1 MNTEFENNTPEK
13 KDQGKNII
21 IIVLVLLVIISG
33 IKLYTD
39 YVDRTKKSEEILLLS
54 TENNDLNKRLDSVTY
69 QLDLRIQEIEKLGGD
84 VKALEEVRDQLISE
98 RNTSRQRSST
108 EIIALNE
115 KIKSYNSMMVEKDQ
129 EILELRA
136 MNQQLFTENQDL
148 KTTQAEI
155 EEEVAQ
161 LNIQK
166 EDLQAKVTVASM
178 LKAENIE
185 IAAVN
190 SRGKERVETTKDFKN
205 RHIERIKVSFNLAD
219 NKVAEKGPRN
229 VYVQV
234 LAPNSQ
240 PIFDVAK
247 GSGTFMMDGAE
258 QFYTVKQD
266 VIFDNTEQMLT
277 FFYEKGSDYVSGT
290 HEVKIYVDN
299 YEIGAKSFT
308 VK

>member
-1 MNTEFENNTPEK
+1 MNTNFEKDSNPK
-13 KDQGKNII
+13 KDQSKNII

-39 YVDRTKKSEEILLLS
+39 YVDRTKKTEEILLLS
-54 TENNDLNKRLDSVTY
+54 TENNELNQRLDSVTY
-69 QLDLRIQEIEKLGGD
+69 QLELRIKEIEKLGGD
-84 VKALEEVRDQLISE
+84 VKALEAVRDQMIAE
-98 RNTSRQRSST
+98 RNSNKQRSAA
-108 EIIALNE
+108 EIASLNGKINNLNNLIAQ
-115 KIKSYNSMMVEKDQ
+115 KDQ

-136 MNQQLFTENQDL
+136 ANQQLFAENQDL
-148 KTTQAEI
+148 KNTQAEI

-166 EDLQAKVTVASM
+166 QNLQAKVDVASM
-178 LKAENIE
+178 LKAEKIS

-205 RHIERIKVSFNLAD
+205 RQIERLKVSFNLAD

-229 VYVQV
+229 VYVQI
-234 LAPNSQ
+234 LDPKGQ

-247 GSGTFMMDGAE
+247 GSGTFMINGQE
-258 QFYTVKQD
+258 QFYTVRQD
-266 VIFDNTEQMLT
+266 LIFDNTNQELI
-277 FFYEKGSDYVSGT
+277 FYYEKGTDYVSGN
-290 HEVKIYVDN
+290 HEVRIFIDN
-299 YEIGAKSFT
+299 YPAGSKTFT

>member
-1 MNTEFENNTPEK
+1 MNTEFEKNSPEK

-84 VKALEEVRDQLISE
+84 VKSLEEVRDQLIAE
-98 RNTSRQRSST
+98 RNTSRQRSSS
-108 EIIALNE
+108 EIVALNE
-115 KIKSYNSMMVEKDQ
+115 KIKSYNGMIIQKDQ

-166 EDLQAKVTVASM
+166 EDLQAKVNVASM

-185 IAAVN
+185 ISAVN
-190 SRGKERVETTKDFKN
+190 SKGKERVETTKDFKN
-205 RHIERIKVSFNLAD
+205 RQMERIKVSFNLAD

-229 VYVQV
+229 IYVQV
-234 LAPNSQ
+234 LAPNAQ

-258 QFYTVKQD
+258 KFYTVKQD
-266 VIFDNTEQMLT
+266 VIFDNTEQELT
-277 FFYEKGSDYVSGT
+277 FFYEKGTDYTSGI
-290 HEVKIYVDN
+290 HQVKIFVDN
-299 YEIGAKSFT
+299 YEVGSKTFT

>member
-1 MNTEFENNTPEK
+1 MDSEFEKNRPQK
-13 KDQGKNII
+13 KGQGKNII

-39 YVDRTKKSEEILLLS
+39 YLDRTKKTEEILILS
-54 TENNDLNKRLDSVTY
+54 TENNDLNKRLDSVAY

-84 VKALEEVRDQLISE
+84 IKALEEVKNQLVAE
-98 RNTSRQRSST
+98 RNSSRQRSSS
-108 EIIALNE
+108 EIAALNA
-115 KIKSYNSMMVEKDQ
+115 KINSYNVLIAEKDQ

-136 MNQQLFTENQDL
+136 MNQQLFSENQDL

-161 LNIQK
+161 LNIQR
-166 EDLQAKVTVASM
+166 ENLQAKVNVASM
-178 LKAENIE
+178 LKAENIS
-185 IAAVN
+185 ISAVN
-190 SRGKERVETTKDFKN
+190 SKGKERVETTKDFRN
-205 RHIERIKVSFNLAD
+205 RQIERIKVSFNIAD

-229 VYVQV
+229 IYVQV

-247 GSGTFMMDGAE
+247 GSGTFMMNGTE

-266 VIFDNTEQMLT
+266 VIFDNSGNELV
-277 FFYEKGSDYVSGT
+277 FYYEKGSDYVSGP
-290 HEVKIYVDN
+290 HEVRIFVDN
-299 YEIGAKSFT
+299 YQVGSKSFT

>member
-1 MNTEFENNTPEK
+1 MSTNFESGANPK
-13 KDQGKNII
+13 KEQGKNII

-39 YVDRTKKSEEILLLS
+39 YVDRSKKTKEILLLS
-54 TENNDLNKRLDSVTY
+54 TENNELNKRLDSVTY

-84 VKALEEVRDQLISE
+84 IEALEEVRDQLIAE
-98 RNTSRQRSST
+98 RNTSRQRSAN
-108 EIIALNE
+108 EIAALNE
-115 KIKSYNSMMVEKDQ
+115 KIRSYSGLIEEKDQ

-136 MNQQLFTENQDL
+136 MNQQLFAENQDL

-166 EDLQAKVTVASM
+166 EDLQAKVNIAAM
-178 LKAENIE
+178 LKADNIN

-190 SRGKERVETTKDFKN
+190 SRGKERIETTKDFRN
-205 RHIERIKVSFNLAD
+205 RQIERIKVSFSFAD

-247 GSGTFMMDGAE
+247 GSGTFMMDGVE
-258 QFYTVKQD
+258 EFYTVRQD
-266 VIFDNTEQMLT
+266 IIFDNTEQELT
-277 FFYEKGSDYVSGT
+277 FYYEKGSDYSSGI
-290 HEVKIYVDN
+290 HEVRIFVDN
-299 YEIGAKSFT
+299 YQIGSKTFS

>member
-1 MNTEFENNTPEK
+1 MNTEFEKNSPEK

-21 IIVLVLLVIISG
+21 IIVLILLVIISG

-39 YVDRTKKSEEILLLS
+39 YIDRTKKTEEILLLS

-84 VKALEEVRDQLISE
+84 VKALEEVRDQLIAE
-98 RNTSRQRSST
+98 RNTSRQRSSS
-108 EIIALNE
+108 EIVALNE
-115 KIKSYNSMMVEKDQ
+115 KIKSYNSMIVEKDQ

-166 EDLQAKVTVASM
+166 EDLQAKVNVASV

-205 RHIERIKVSFNLAD
+205 RQIERIKVSFNLAD

-229 VYVQV
+229 IYVQV
-234 LAPNSQ
+234 LAPNAQ

-266 VIFDNTEQMLT
+266 IIFDNTEQELT
-277 FFYEKGSDYVSGT
+277 FFYEKGSDYISGI
-290 HEVKIYVDN
+290 HQVKIFVDN
-299 YEIGAKSFT
+299 YEVGSKTFT

>member
-1 MNTEFENNTPEK
+1 MSTNFEKESSQK
-13 KDQGKNII
+13 KDQNKNII

-39 YVDRTKKSEEILLLS
+39 YVDRTKKTEEILLLS

-69 QLDLRIQEIEKLGGD
+69 QLDLRIKEIEKLGGD
-84 VKALEEVRDQLISE
+84 VKALEAVRDQMMAE
-98 RNTSRQRSST
+98 RNSSKQRTNS
-108 EIIALNE
+108 EIAALNG
-115 KIKSYNSMMVEKDQ
+115 KINNLNGLIARKDQ
-129 EILELRA
+129 EIVELRA
-136 MNQQLFTENQDL
+136 ANQQLFAENEDL
-148 KTTQAEI
+148 KTNKAQI

-166 EDLQAKVTVASM
+166 QDLQAKVDVASM
-178 LKAENIE
+178 LKAENIA
-185 IAAVN
+185 ISAVN

-205 RHIERIKVSFNLAD
+205 KQIERLKVSFNLGD
-219 NKVAEKGPRN
+219 NKVAQKGPRN

-234 LAPNSQ
+234 LGPNSQ

-247 GSGTFMMDGAE
+247 GSGTFMINGAE

-266 VIFDNTEQMLT
+266 IIFDNSEQDLV
-277 FFYEKGSDYVSGT
+277 FYYEKGSDYVSGT
-290 HEVKIYVDN
+290 HEVKVFVDN
-299 YEIGAKSFT
+299 YQVGSKTFT

>member
-1 MNTEFENNTPEK
+1 MNPNFENQTTQK
-13 KDQGKNII
+13 KDQSKNII

-39 YVDRTKKSEEILLLS
+39 YVDRTKKTEEILLLS
-54 TENNDLNKRLDSVTY
+54 TENNELNRRLDSVTY

-84 VKALEEVRDQLISE
+84 VKALEAVRDQLISE
-98 RNTSRQRSST
+98 RNSSKQRSNA
-108 EIIALNE
+108 EISALNS
-115 KIKSYNSMMVEKDQ
+115 KINNLNGLIAQKDK

-136 MNQQLFTENQDL
+136 ANQQLFSENQDL
-148 KTTQAEI
+148 KTTQAQI

-166 EDLQAKVTVASM
+166 QNLQAKVDVASM
-178 LKAENIE
+178 LKAENIV

-190 SRGKERVETTKDFKN
+190 SRGKERVETTKDFRN
-205 RHIERIKVSFNLAD
+205 RQIERLKVSFKISD

-234 LAPNSQ
+234 LGPNSQ

-247 GSGTFMMDGAE
+247 GSGTFMINGQE

-266 VIFDNTEQMLT
+266 IIFDNSGQSLV
-277 FFYEKGSDYVSGT
+277 FYYEKGSEYAKGN
-290 HEVKIYVDN
+290 HEIKLFVDN
-299 YEIGAKSFT
+299 YQVGTKTFT

>member
-1 MNTEFENNTPEK
+1 MNTEFEKNTPEK

-39 YVDRTKKSEEILLLS
+39 YVDRTKKTEEILLLS

-84 VKALEEVRDQLISE
+84 VQALEEVRDQLIAE
-98 RNTSRQRSST
+98 RNTSRQRSSS
-108 EIIALNE
+108 EIVALNE

-136 MNQQLFTENQDL
+136 LNQQLFTENQDL

-166 EDLQAKVTVASM
+166 EDLQAKVNVASM

-185 IAAVN
+185 ISAVN

-205 RHIERIKVSFNLAD
+205 RQIERIKVSFNLAD

-229 VYVQV
+229 IYVQV
-234 LAPNSQ
+234 LAPNEQ

-258 QFYTVKQD
+258 KFYTVKQD
-266 VIFDNTEQMLT
+266 VIFDNTEQELT

-290 HEVKIYVDN
+290 HQVKIFVDN
-299 YEIGAKSFT
+299 YEVGSKTFT

>member
-1 MNTEFENNTPEK
+1 MNTEFEKNSPEK

-21 IIVLVLLVIISG
+21 IIVLVLLVLISG

-39 YVDRTKKSEEILLLS
+39 YVDRTKKTEEILLLS

-84 VKALEEVRDQLISE
+84 VKALEDVRNQLIAE
-98 RNTSRQRSST
+98 RNTSRQRSSS

-115 KIKSYNSMMVEKDQ
+115 KIKSYNNMIVEKDQ

-136 MNQQLFTENQDL
+136 LNQQLFTENQDL

-166 EDLQAKVTVASM
+166 EDLQAKVNVASM

-185 IAAVN
+185 IYAVN

-205 RHIERIKVSFNLAD
+205 RQIERIKVSFNLAD

-229 VYVQV
+229 IYVQV
-234 LAPNSQ
+234 LAPNEQ

-247 GSGTFMMDGAE
+247 GSGTFMMNGAE
-258 QFYTVKQD
+258 KFYTVKQD
-266 VIFDNTEQMLT
+266 VIFDNTEQELT
-277 FFYEKGSDYVSGT
+277 FFYEKGSDYASGT
-290 HEVKIYVDN
+290 HQVKVFVDN
-299 YEIGAKSFT
+299 YEVGSKTFT

>member
-1 MNTEFENNTPEK
+1 MNTEFEKHAPEK

-84 VKALEEVRDQLISE
+84 VKSLEEVRDQLIAE
-98 RNTSRQRSST
+98 RNTSRQRSSS
-108 EIIALNE
+108 EIVALNE
-115 KIKSYNSMMVEKDQ
+115 KIKSYNGMIVEKDQ

-166 EDLQAKVTVASM
+166 EDLQAKVNVASM
-178 LKAENIE
+178 LKVENIE
-185 IAAVN
+185 VYAVN
-190 SRGKERVETTKDFKN
+190 SKGKERVETTKDFKN
-205 RHIERIKVSFNLAD
+205 RQIERIKVSFNIAD

-229 VYVQV
+229 IYVQV
-234 LAPNSQ
+234 LAPNAQ

-247 GSGTFMMDGAE
+247 GSGTFMMKGAE

-266 VIFDNTEQMLT
+266 VIFDNTEQELT
-277 FFYEKGSDYVSGT
+277 FFYEKGSDYVSGI
-290 HEVKIYVDN
+290 HQVKIYVDN
-299 YEIGAKSFT
+299 YEVGSKTFT

>member
-1 MNTEFENNTPEK
+1 MNTDFENNKPEK

-21 IIVLVLLVIISG
+21 IIVLLLLVIISG

-39 YVDRTKKSEEILLLS
+39 YVDRSKKTEEILLLS

-84 VKALEEVRDQLISE
+84 VKALEEVRDQLIAE
-98 RNTSRQRSST
+98 RNTPRQRSSS
-108 EIIALNE
+108 EIVALNE
-115 KIKSYNSMMVEKDQ
+115 KIKTYNNMIVEKDQ

-136 MNQQLFTENQDL
+136 VNQQLFTENQDL

-166 EDLQAKVTVASM
+166 EDLQAKVNVASM

-190 SRGKERVETTKDFKN
+190 SKGKERVETTKDFKN
-205 RHIERIKVSFNLAD
+205 RQIERIKVSFSLSD

-229 VYVQV
+229 IYVQV
-234 LAPNSQ
+234 LAPNAQ

-247 GSGTFMMDGAE
+247 GSGTFMMQGAE

-266 VIFDNTEQMLT
+266 VIFDNTEQELT
-277 FFYEKGSDYVSGT
+277 FFYEKGSDYVSGI

-299 YEIGAKSFT
+299 YEVGSKTFT

>member
-1 MNTEFENNTPEK
+1 MSSNFEKEPNQN
-13 KDQGKNII
+13 KDHNKNII

-33 IKLYTD
+33 VKLYFD
-39 YVDRTKKSEEILLLS
+39 YVDRTKKTEEILLLS
-54 TENNDLNKRLDSVTY
+54 TENNELNNRLDSVTF
-69 QLDLRIQEIEKLGGD
+69 QLNLRIQEIEKLGGD
-84 VKALEEVRDQLISE
+84 VQALEAVRDQLIAE
-98 RNTSRQRSST
+98 RNSTRQRSTS
-108 EIIALNE
+108 EIVALNG
-115 KIKSYNSMMVEKDQ
+115 KITNLNGLIAQKDQ

-136 MNQQLFTENQDL
+136 ANQQLFAENQDL

-155 EEEVAQ
+155 EEEVVQ
-161 LNIQK
+161 LNMQK
-166 EDLQAKVTVASM
+166 QDLQAKVDVASM
-178 LKAENIE
+178 LKAENIN

-205 RHIERIKVSFNLAD
+205 RQIERLKVSFNLAD

-234 LAPNSQ
+234 LDANSQ

-247 GSGTFMMDGAE
+247 GSGTFTINGVE

-266 VIFDNTEQMLT
+266 IIFNNSEQELT
-277 FFYEKGSDYVSGT
+277 FYYERGSDYTSGT
-290 HEVKIYVDN
+290 HQVRIFVDN
-299 YEIGAKSFT
+299 YQVGSKTFS

>member
-1 MNTEFENNTPEK
+1 MNTEFEKNTPEK

-39 YVDRTKKSEEILLLS
+39 YVDRTKKTEEILLLS

-84 VKALEEVRDQLISE
+84 VKALEEVRDQLIAE
-98 RNTSRQRSST
+98 RNTSRQRSSS
-108 EIIALNE
+108 EIVALNE
-115 KIKSYNSMMVEKDQ
+115 KIKSYNSMIVEKDQ

-136 MNQQLFTENQDL
+136 LNQQLFTENQDL

-161 LNIQK
+161 LNLQK
-166 EDLQAKVTVASM
+166 EDLQAKVNVASM

-190 SRGKERVETTKDFKN
+190 SKGKERVETTKDFKN
-205 RHIERIKVSFNLAD
+205 RQIERIKVSFNLAD

-229 VYVQV
+229 IYVQV
-234 LAPNSQ
+234 LAPNDQ

-258 QFYTVKQD
+258 KFYTVKQD
-266 VIFDNTEQMLT
+266 VIFDNTEQELT

-290 HEVKIYVDN
+290 HQVKIFVDN
-299 YEIGAKSFT
+299 YEVGSKTFT

>member
-1 MNTEFENNTPEK
+1 MNTEFEKNSPEK

-21 IIVLVLLVIISG
+21 IIVLILLVIISG

-39 YVDRTKKSEEILLLS
+39 YIDRTKKTEEILLLS

-84 VKALEEVRDQLISE
+84 VKALEEVRDQLIAE
-98 RNTSRQRSST
+98 RNTSRQRSSS
-108 EIIALNE
+108 EIVALNE
-115 KIKSYNSMMVEKDQ
+115 KIKSYNSMIVEKDQ

-166 EDLQAKVTVASM
+166 EDLQAKVNVASV

-190 SRGKERVETTKDFKN
+190 SKGKERVETTKDFKN
-205 RHIERIKVSFNLAD
+205 RQIERIKVSFNLAD

-229 VYVQV
+229 IYVQV
-234 LAPNSQ
+234 LAPNAQ

-266 VIFDNTEQMLT
+266 IIFDNTEQELT
-277 FFYEKGSDYVSGT
+277 FFYEKGSDYISGI
-290 HEVKIYVDN
+290 HQVKIFVDN
-299 YEIGAKSFT
+299 YEVGSKTFT

>member
-1 MNTEFENNTPEK
+1 MNPNFENESTQK
-13 KDQGKNII
+13 KDQSKNII

-39 YVDRTKKSEEILLLS
+39 YVDRTKKTEEILLLS
-54 TENNDLNKRLDSVTY
+54 TENNELNRRLDSVTY
-69 QLDLRIQEIEKLGGD
+69 QLDLRIQEMEKLGGD
-84 VKALEEVRDQLISE
+84 VKALEAVRDQLISE
-98 RNTSRQRSST
+98 RNSSKQRSNA
-108 EIIALNE
+108 EISALNS
-115 KIKSYNSMMVEKDQ
+115 KINNLNGLIAQKDQ

-136 MNQQLFTENQDL
+136 ANQQLFSENQDL
-148 KTTQAEI
+148 KTTQAQI

-166 EDLQAKVTVASM
+166 QNLQAKVDVASM
-178 LKAENIE
+178 LKAENIV

-190 SRGKERVETTKDFKN
+190 SRGKERVETTKDFRN
-205 RHIERIKVSFNLAD
+205 RQIERLKVSFKISD

-234 LAPNSQ
+234 LGPNSQ

-247 GSGTFMMDGAE
+247 GSGTFMINGQE

-266 VIFDNTEQMLT
+266 IIFDNSGQGLV
-277 FFYEKGSDYVSGT
+277 FYYEKGSEYAKGN
-290 HEVKIYVDN
+290 HEIKLFVDN
-299 YEIGAKSFT
+299 YQVGSKTFT

>member
-1 MNTEFENNTPEK
+1 METNYEKESNKK

-39 YVDRTKKSEEILLLS
+39 YVDRTKKTEEILLLS
-54 TENNDLNKRLDSVTY
+54 TENNDLNNRLDSVAF
-69 QLDLRIQEIEKLGGD
+69 QLDLRIQEIQKLGGD
-84 VKALEEVRDQLISE
+84 ITGLEEARDQLILE
-98 RNTSRQRSST
+98 RNTSRQRSAS
-108 EIIALNE
+108 EITALNN
-115 KIKSYNSMMVEKDQ
+115 KINGLNGMILQKDE

-136 MNQQLFTENQDL
+136 ANQQLFAENQDL
-148 KTTQAEI
+148 KTTQATI

-166 EDLQAKVTVASM
+166 EDLQAKVNIAAR
-178 LKAENIE
+178 LKAEKIT
-185 IAAVN
+185 ISAVN

-205 RHIERIKVSFNLAD
+205 KQMERLKVSFNLAD

-234 LAPNSQ
+234 LAPNAQ

-247 GSGTFMMDGAE
+247 GSGTFMVDGAE
-258 QFYTVKQD
+258 LFYTVKQD
-266 VIFDNTEQMLT
+266 ILFDNSEQVLT
-277 FFYEKGSDYVSGT
+277 FFYEKGSDYTTGI
-290 HEVKIYVDN
+290 HEIKVFVDN
-299 YEIGAKSFT
+299 YQIGTKTFS